1 MDIISIQNKLYG
13 SYIDVWFHIDH
24 AKSMS
29 VRVATTLGR
38 LQRDRAEN
46 VTGDHY
52 YQPDNIVTSLIRNKI
67 VCHVTLSMVYTM
79 EGF

>member
-1 MDIISIQNKLYG
+1 
-13 SYIDVWFHIDH
+13 
-24 AKSMS
+24 MS